1 LHAAHSKPVFHGSGK
16 LEMDLAAQEPIRG
29 KGCPEMKQGK
39 GTGRRRL
46 LFIFFIF
53 PDCPGGRTA
62 FILPFKEG

>member
-1 LHAAHSKPVFHGSGK
+1 
-16 LEMDLAAQEPIRG
+16 MDLAAQEPIRG

-39 GTGRRRL
+39 ETGRRRL